1 VPADAQQARTRCSF
15 LPCLQRLSNV
25 FVIGDG
31 SKPAISMPKGGGVHL
46 SIAEERDQRRRQKEA
61 QSA

>member
-1 VPADAQQARTRCSF
+1 MTRCSF
-15 LPCLQRLSNV
+15 LLCLQRLSNV